1 MNRDATA
8 AKIEWQ
14 VDRGSVD
21 TPLPNIAAQGE
32 NSRGKQIA
40 WGILLAAIVLTVLEG
55 AIRKWLIGSPFQ
67 IESYL
72 AYFSKDVVFALLLLL
87 PVRANSSAPLEYFG
101 RWLIPGCF
109 LVLCGALASSTQ
121 EISFSGAL
129 LTLRAAVF
137 LPVVA
142 FLVVPRMQGIS
153 LRSVALF
160 IGLMTILNFALGIV
174 QNELP
179 ARHIL
184 NRYVV
189 DTADITT
196 TPTGVRATGTFSYIS
211 GMAIMSV
218 VGVWA
223 GIVQLSLGRN
233 ISQKIFGWA
242 ALASGVGCG
251 LASVSRGPIVMS
263 AVMIS
268 VWLMIYGMKIVN
280 DSRST
285 LAGIV
290 LLVLVSY
297 IGLTATFIDLGQ
309 GLLLRADTAGDTIQ
323 ERSVG
328 QFFDA
333 LTAVEMAPFGNG
345 LGAEQVGR
353 KAYSTGELARTI
365 FESPLSRLVLETGVF
380 GLLGFLL
387 ICSGALLALQIA
399 KLQVATSGEKAALL
413 ITQLFLFWML
423 AGSVVFN
430 HVASAF
436 AWILFAA
443 VMASLPIDNAANDE
457 KMTSQAS

>member
-1 MNRDATA
+1 MSRDATA
-8 AKIEWQ
+8 AKIGWQ
-14 VDRGSVD
+14 ADRGSVA
-21 TPLPNIAAQGE
+21 TGLPNGATQGVDSRE
-32 NSRGKQIA
+32 NQIA
-40 WGILLAAIVLTVLEG
+40 WGILLAAITLTVLEG
-55 AIRKWLIGSPFQ
+55 SIRKWVIGSPFQ
-67 IESYL
+67 VESYV
-72 AYFSKDVVFALLLLL
+72 AYFSKDIVFALLLLF
-87 PVRANSSAPLEYFG
+87 PVRAKPFASLEYFG

-109 LVLCGALASSTQ
+109 LVLCGSLASSTQ

-142 FLVVPRMQGIS
+142 FLVVPRLQGIS

-160 IGLMTILNFALGIV
+160 IGLLAILNFALGIV

-179 ARHIL
+179 ARHML

-189 DTADITT
+189 DTAEITT
-196 TPTGVRATGTFSYIS
+196 ALTGVRATGTFSYIS

-223 GIVQLSLGRN
+223 GIVQLSLGQN

-251 LASVSRGPIVMS
+251 LASVSRGPILMS
-263 AVMIS
+263 G
-268 VWLMIYGMKIVN
+268 LMMSLWFMVYGIKVVN

-285 LAGIV
+285 LAGVI

-297 IGLTATFIDLGQ
+297 FGLTTTFIDLGQ
-309 GLLLRADTAGDTIQ
+309 GLLIRTETAGDTIQ
-323 ERSVG
+323 ERSFG

-333 LTAVEMAPFGNG
+333 LLAVNMAPFGNG
-345 LGAEQVGR
+345 LGSEQVGR
-353 KAYSTGELARTI
+353 RAYSTGELARTI
-365 FESPLSRLVLETGVF
+365 FESPFSRLVLETGVF

-387 ICSGALLALQIA
+387 ICSGALLALQLA
-399 KLQVATSGEKAALL
+399 KQQATTSGEKGALL
-413 ITQLFLFWML
+413 VTQLFLFWML

-436 AWILFAA
+436 AWMIFAA
-443 VMASLPIDNAANDE
+443 VMASCPAKLSSNASS
-457 KMTSQAS
+457 TSC